1 MSRQLGHY
9 IRRNIDG
16 FQTLKPVVN
25 SYYAGATRSVSASAS
40 NDSQDRVQ
48 SEPLVDD
55 LNTVNDGI
63 AGDTVTNL
71 LLDTHLEE
79 SPNQTA
85 SQRAPSGQD
94 EGAGNHDVTI
104 NIEKT
109 QVGSHPSRISKT
121 KGQGNNTDVSDAFNH
136 PVSTN
141 PSSSNTPIHAPLNTP
156 STPTRTRHDFTQQ
169 VAASILGETDAN
181 QLPSEQPV
189 FEYASVE
196 RHIPNNRQDE
206 QGIASN
212 LHLLAEQRLR
222 AEPAPNA
229 SPNRDVSPRDS
240 LRHLGTEE
248 SAPRSVTH
256 RNRAEPSPPITVN
269 VTIDQVSII
278 ASKADSQTPLQAQR
292 QTTTWKPDLTLS
304 DYLRQRQDGER

>member
-40 NDSQDRVQ
+40 NVSQDRVQ

-55 LNTVNDGI
+55 LNTVSDGME
-63 AGDTVTNL
+63 GDTVTNSL
-71 LLDTHLEE
+71 LETHLEE

-85 SQRAPSGQD
+85 SQRAPSRQD
-94 EGAGNHDVTI
+94 EVTGNHDVTI

-121 KGQGNNTDVSDAFNH
+121 KGQANNTDVSDAFNH

-181 QLPSEQPV
+181 QSPSEQPV
-189 FEYASVE
+189 IEHASVE
-196 RHIPNNRQDE
+196 RHIPNNKQDE
-206 QGIASN
+206 QRIASN

-222 AEPAPNA
+222 AEPAA
-229 SPNRDVSPRDS
+229 HDLPNRDESPR
-240 LRHLGTEE
+240 HAGTDKP
-248 SAPRSVTH
+248 ALRSVTNRH
-256 RNRAEPSPPITVN
+256 RADSPQPITVN

-278 ASKADSQTPLQAQR
+278 ASKADSQTPSQAQR